1 MKSLLPAV
9 LVLTFFDLRAADDR
23 KHSPCSNPLGD
34 SGPVSETAF
43 SATAPRFNAEEA
55 YSAHMPEHLQC
66 DACRA
71 IAFQMQKY
79 LTKAESKR
87 SSAKAPAAR
96 LSESEY
102 VDTLENSCSQSW
114 ESYGVKEVGGVK
126 RFAGP
131 GLESQETM
139 SVMMTGGPWPARLYK
154 LCHSYLGE
162 FGEEQIYE
170 EYRRRPAA
178 LAEFLCAE
186 EQSTCTRLR
195 NTKGKSLNKAKAL
208 QIEL

>member
-1 MKSLLPAV
+1 PTGNITASLLLQSA
-9 LVLTFFDLRAADDR
+9 DL
-23 KHSPCSNPLGD
+23 PG
-34 SGPVSETAF
+34 ETAF
-43 SATAPRFNAEEA
+43 SATSPHFNAEEA
-55 YSAHMPEHLQC
+55 YSAHMPEHLRC
-66 DACRA
+66 DACRV
-71 IAFQMQKY
+71 IAFQMQEY

-87 SSAKAPAAR
+87 SSAKAQSTR

-114 ESYGVKEVGGVK
+114 ENYGVQEVEGVK

-131 GLESQETM
+131 GLKNQETV

-162 FGEEQIYE
+162 FGEELIYE

-178 LAEFLCAE
+178 LAEFLCFE
-186 EQSTCTRLR
+186 EHRACTRLS
-195 NTKGKSLNKAKAL
+195 NTQRKSPNKVKAL
-208 QIEL
+208 QSEL

>member
-1 MKSLLPAV
+1 MKSLLLAV

-23 KHSPCSNPLGD
+23 KHSSCSSPLED

-43 SATAPRFNAEEA
+43 SATSPHFNAEEA
-55 YSAHMPEHLQC
+55 YSAHMPEHLRC
-66 DACRA
+66 DACRV
-71 IAFQMQKY
+71 IAFQEY

-87 SSAKAPAAR
+87 SSAKAQSTR

-114 ESYGVKEVGGVK
+114 ENYGVQEVEGVK

-131 GLESQETM
+131 GLKNQETV

-162 FGEEQIYE
+162 FGEELIYE

-178 LAEFLCAE
+178 LAEFLCFE
-186 EQSTCTRLR
+186 EHRACTRLS
-195 NTKGKSLNKAKAL
+195 NTQRKSPNKVKAL
-208 QIEL
+208 QSEL

>member
-1 MKSLLPAV
+1 MKSLLSAV

-23 KHSPCSNPLGD
+23 KHSSCSSPLGD

-43 SATAPRFNAEEA
+43 SATSPHFNAEEA
-55 YSAHMPEHLQC
+55 YSAHMPEHLRC
-66 DACRA
+66 DACRV
-71 IAFQMQKY
+71 IAFQMQEY

-87 SSAKAPAAR
+87 SSAKAPAAL

-114 ESYGVKEVGGVK
+114 ENYGVQEVGGVK

-131 GLESQETM
+131 GLKSQETM

-154 LCHSYLGE
+154 MCYSYLGE

-178 LAEFLCAE
+178 LAEFLCSE
-186 EQSTCTRLR
+186 EQRACTRLSD
-195 NTKGKSLNKAKAL
+195 TKSKSPNKAKAL
-208 QIEL
+208 QNEL